1 MEFRRRSSR
10 WLGVRVAGFALLAVL
25 VPTAASAAE
34 PVPGPAVLEKADR
47 FVREQKER
55 AGIPGVA
62 YSVVRGNDMIHS
74 GTYGQDGRGV
84 PVTTRTPFLVGSL
97 AKPVTALAV
106 MRQVEQGAVGLD
118 APVRRYLPWFRPQGE
133 GQEPVTVRQLLNQ
146 SSGLSERDGI
156 THADRFDNEPG
167 GVQRVARGLAEVS
180 LSAAPG
186 ERHEYS
192 NANYM
197 LLGALLEEV
206 TGKPFDAQLREDV
219 LIPLGMNSAITNE
232 EEAERAG
239 LAPGHRFF
247 FGSPKRFDFGYDTS
261 GVPYGYLG
269 ANLEDLS
276 AFASAQLEGGGR
288 GVLSR
293 NGFRQM
299 HDGTVSVH
307 DRHRYGFGWRD
318 DRVDGLDE
326 RMVWHSGATP
336 GYHGVVVLLPERDLA
351 VVVQYN
357 AAGLAKENLLN
368 STAFGVARILLGSEP
383 WPVDEESWLA
393 WMLVVLG
400 AVAVVLAVAVGWSA
414 VRVVRPRRGR
424 RRSALRIVMGG
435 VTAVVF
441 CLLTAAAACWVLPEQ
456 AGGSLPVVLLFV
468 PDAGWLLVIVTG
480 LALGLALLRAGVTIR
495 ALAGLQ
501 QQSRPPGCMGAGG
514 KGRFYRQPPFSL
526 IDITE

>member
-1 MEFRRRSSR
+1 M
-10 WLGVRVAGFALLAVL
+10 AGLALLAGL
-25 VPTAASAAE
+25 APAAASAAE
-34 PVPGPAVLEKADR
+34 RAPGPAVLEKADR

-55 AGIPGVA
+55 ADIPGVA
-62 YSVVRGNDMIHS
+62 YSVVRGDDMVHS
-74 GTYGQDGRGV
+74 GVYGQDGRGD

-106 MRQVEQGAVGLD
+106 MRQAEEGRVGLD
-118 APVRRYLPWFRPQGE
+118 APVRRYLSWFRPRGE
-133 GQEPVTVRQLLNQ
+133 GQKPVTVRQLLNQ

-156 THADRFDNEPG
+156 ARADRFDNEPD
-167 GVQRVARGLAEVS
+167 GVQRLARDLANVS

-206 TGKPFDAQLREDV
+206 TGKPFDAELRENV
-219 LIPLGMNSAITNE
+219 LKPLGMDGAITNS

-239 LAPGHRFF
+239 LAPGHRFL
-247 FGSPKRFDFGYDTS
+247 FGQPKKFDYGYDTS

-293 NGFRQM
+293 EGFRQM
-299 HDGTVSVH
+299 HEGTVSVH

-318 DRVDGLDE
+318 DDVDGLGE

-336 GYHGVVVLLPERDLA
+336 GYHGIVVLLPERDLA

-368 STAFGVARILLGSEP
+368 NTAFGVARILLGSEP
-383 WPVDEESWLA
+383 RPVDEGSWLTRL
-393 WMLVVLG
+393 LVVLG
-400 AVAVVLAVAVGWSA
+400 AVAVVLAAAVGRSA
-414 VRVVRPRRGR
+414 FRVVRPRCGR
-424 RRSALRIVMGG
+424 RRSALRIVIGG
-435 VTAVVF
+435 VTAVTL
-441 CLLTAAAACWVLPEQ
+441 CLLTAAAACFVLPEQ
-456 AGGSLPVVLLFV
+456 MGGTLRVALLFV
-468 PDAGWLLVIVTG
+468 PDAGWLLVTVAG
-480 LALGLALLRAGVTIR
+480 LALVLALLRAGVTIR
-495 ALAGLQ
+495 ALTRLRQGTPERRARDPLAVNRPER
-501 QQSRPPGCMGAGG
+501 SRTTPVSQTGVPGD
-514 KGRFYRQPPFSL
+514 R
-526 IDITE
+526 